1 MSLIATAA
9 SASAASPVANLFVHG
24 HRKGG
29 HAAISESSRSL
40 SQSPTSTQGLFSSL
54 LQSLEQVIGI
64 TATTS
69 TSAAAGTTAA
79 AGASAA
85 AGTTG
90 AAATSGIAS
99 IATTSANAATAANP
113 AQEIQSF
120 LHSLFQ
126 ALKADGLGSS
136 ARTTGATA
144 AQSATSTATA
154 ATGSSAS
161 SAATGAVQYQG
172 GLVSSL
178 QTLIQQLGSSGTST
192 PATANLSAAFNSLM
206 QGANG
211 NPATTGSSTASTQTS
226 NAALQNFLSNLLQS
240 AQSGGAHSLN
250 SVGANVNTNV

>member
-29 HAAISESSRSL
+29 HAAISESSS
-40 SQSPTSTQGLFSSL
+40 SPTSTQGLFSSL

-64 TATTS
+64 RATTS

-79 AGASAA
+79 AGATAA

-99 IATTSANAATAANP
+99 IATT
-113 AQEIQSF
+113 
-120 LHSLFQ
+120 
-126 ALKADGLGSS
+126 
-136 ARTTGATA
+136 R
-144 AQSATSTATA
+144 
-154 ATGSSAS
+154 
-161 SAATGAVQYQG
+161 
-172 GLVSSL
+172 
-178 QTLIQQLGSSGTST
+178 SSGTST
-192 PATANLSAAFNSLM
+192 PATANLSASFNSLM
-206 QGANG
+206 QGVNG